1 MTQYINNTYCFN
13 KRYKFTAMFIIS
25 YAAISSVYGQVD
37 DAFTENTSAVETA
50 VESAYNQLLDFGC
63 TTDDEVNASETTDQ
77 SCTGDILSVFR
88 ITRTLV
94 ETAEDL
100 NDPSGEGG
108 SSRFGLGVDTL
119 GYEQALRWN
128 AAEELASQ
136 DSMSSKFSNNQ
147 LASVSARIS
156 SLRAGSLGF
165 NVEQIYNPNEVASH
179 AKNHFTSSYSIP
191 NHSSENYGTGL
202 NAGDSMAWSKLGGF
216 LNGSYTYGN
225 LGAGATANENAF
237 DFDGI
242 EINAGL
248 DYRLNNQW
256 VIGGILGFVNQ
267 RVDFDPLLNTVE
279 GSVEMD
285 GLSLTPFVL
294 YQADTWYATASL
306 NYLVNDFTNRRS
318 IIYTSFN
325 DEVPSTDTEAVSENK
340 AHAFSF
346 NASSGYSFQ
355 LSDRL
360 SLEPSLSLNYQKLIV
375 DEFEEEDINDDAYN
389 LRIFEQTIR
398 SFETITSL
406 KLQYVT
412 SNKFGVFTPFIDI
425 KSFAQHHTDKRYI
438 RSVYA
443 SIADIVTSDA
453 HFVLATN
460 SIDADY
466 KSIGIGVASVL
477 RGARQSSFDSAAA
490 GGIQAFISLRML
502 ADLGEFEQ
510 KTITAGV
517 RYEF

>member
-1 MTQYINNTYCFN
+1 MTRHTNNTFCFH
-13 KRYKFTAMFIIS
+13 KAYKFTAIS
-25 YAAISSVYGQVD
+25 ILGSVAISSAYGQVD

-63 TTDDEVNASETTDQ
+63 TTIDEVNASETIGQT
-77 SCTGDILSVFR
+77 CTGDILSVFR
-88 ITRTLV
+88 ITRSLV
-94 ETAEDL
+94 QTAQDL
-100 NDPSGEGG
+100 DNIGGEGEL
-108 SSRFGLGVDTL
+108 SLFGLGVDTL

-165 NVEQIYNPNEVASH
+165 NVEPIHNPNSIANHSQESSASH
-179 AKNHFTSSYSIP
+179 YA
-191 NHSSENYGTGL
+191 TGL
-202 NAGDSMAWSKLGGF
+202 NAGDSAAWSKLGGF

-225 LGAGATANENAF
+225 LGATANEDAF
-237 DFDGI
+237 DFDGV

-256 VIGGILGFVNQ
+256 VVGGILGLVNQ
-267 RVDFDPLLNTVE
+267 RVDFDPTLSTAE

-285 GLSLTPFVL
+285 GLSLTPFIL
-294 YQADTWYATASL
+294 YQADRWYATASL
-306 NYLVNDFTNRRS
+306 NYLVNDFTNRRA

-325 DEVPSTDTEAVSENK
+325 SNVPSTDTESVSKNK
-340 AHAFSF
+340 AHAFTF
-346 NASSGYSFQ
+346 NTASGYSFQ

-360 SLEPSLSLNYQKLIV
+360 SLEPSFSLNYQKLTI
-375 DEFEEEDINDDAYN
+375 DEFDEVDINDDAYN

-398 SFETITSL
+398 SFETITSI

-425 KSFAQHHTDKRYI
+425 KSFAQHHTDKRFI

-460 SIDADY
+460 TIDADY

-477 RGARQSSFDSAAA
+477 RGARQSSFDSAAG

>member
-1 MTQYINNTYCFN
+1 MTQYINNTFGFN
-13 KRYKFTAMFIIS
+13 KAYRFTAMLTVS
-25 YAAISSVYGQVD
+25 CVAISSAYGQVD
-37 DAFTENTSAVETA
+37 DAFTENTFAAQTA
-50 VESAYNQLLDFGC
+50 VESVYNQLLDFGC
-63 TTDDEVNASETTDQ
+63 VSDDEVNASETTGQ
-77 SCTGDILSVFR
+77 SCTGNVLAVFR
-88 ITRTLV
+88 ITQSLV
-94 ETAEDL
+94 ATADDL
-100 NDPSGEGG
+100 DDLSGEDEF
-108 SSRFGLGVDTL
+108 SRFGLGLDQL

-128 AAEELASQ
+128 SAEEFSSQ

-147 LASVSARIS
+147 QASVSARIS

-165 NVEQIYNPNEVASH
+165 NFEPMQNPNSIASH
-179 AKNHFTSSYSIP
+179 SQKDSTS
-191 NHSSENYGTGL
+191 NYGTGL

-216 LNGSYTYGN
+216 LNGSYTYGD
-225 LGAGATANENAF
+225 LGATANEDAF
-237 DFDGI
+237 DFDGT
-242 EINAGL
+242 EINVGL
-248 DYRLNNQW
+248 DYRLNNHW
-256 VIGGILGFVNQ
+256 VIGGILGLVNQ
-267 RVDFDPLLNTVE
+267 RVDFDPSLSTVE

-294 YQADTWYATASL
+294 YQADKWYATASL
-306 NYLVNDFTNRRS
+306 NYLSNDFTNRRFL
-318 IIYTSFN
+318 IYTSFN
-325 DEVPSTDTEAVSENK
+325 NNVPSTDTEAISENK
-340 AHAFSF
+340 AHAFTF
-346 NASSGYSFQ
+346 NTASGYSFQ

-360 SLEPSLSLNYQKLIV
+360 SLEPSFSLNYQKLIV
-375 DEFEEEDINDDAYN
+375 DEFEEEDINDDSYN

-398 SFETITSL
+398 SFETITSI
-406 KLQYVT
+406 KLQYVI
-412 SNKFGVFTPFIDI
+412 SNKLGVFTPFIDI
-425 KSFAQHHTDKRYI
+425 KSFAQHHTDKRFI

-443 SIADIVTSDA
+443 SVADIVTSDA

-460 SIDADY
+460 SIDSDY

>member
-1 MTQYINNTYCFN
+1 MTQYINNTFCFN
-13 KRYKFTAMFIIS
+13 KAYKFTAILAIS
-25 YAAISSVYGQVD
+25 CAAISSAYGQVD

-50 VESAYNQLLDFGC
+50 VESTYNQLLDFGC
-63 TTDDEVNASETTDQ
+63 TTDDGDDVSELTTFETTDQ

-94 ETAEDL
+94 NTASDL
-100 NDPSGEGG
+100 DDPSGEGG
-108 SSRFGLGVDTL
+108 FSRFGLGTDQL

-136 DSMSSKFSNNQ
+136 DSISSKFSNNQ

-165 NVEQIYNPNEVASH
+165 NIEQIYNPNKVANH
-179 AKNHFTSSYSIP
+179 AKNYSTP
-191 NHSSENYGTGL
+191 NHSTPNYGTGL
-202 NAGDSMAWSKLGGF
+202 NAGDNIAWSKLGGF

-225 LGAGATANENAF
+225 LGATANEDAF

-256 VIGGILGFVNQ
+256 VFGGILGLVDQ
-267 RVDFDPLLNTVE
+267 RVDFDPLLSTVE
-279 GSVEMD
+279 GSIEMA

-294 YQADTWYATASL
+294 YQADKWYATASL
-306 NYLVNDFTNRRS
+306 NYLINDFTNRRV
-318 IIYTSFN
+318 ITYTSFN
-325 DEVPSTDTEAVSENK
+325 SNVPNTDTEAVSKNK
-340 AHAFSF
+340 AHAFTF
-346 NASSGYSFQ
+346 NTASGYSFQ
-355 LSDRL
+355 LNDRL
-360 SLEPSLSLNYQKLIV
+360 SLEPSFALNYQKLTV
-375 DEFEEEDINDDAYN
+375 DEFDEEDINDTAYN
-389 LRIFEQTIR
+389 LRIFEQTIH
-398 SFETITSL
+398 SFETITSI

-412 SNKFGVFTPFIDI
+412 SNKLGVFTPFIDI
-425 KSFAQHHTDKRYI
+425 KSFAQHHTDKRFI

-443 SIADIVTSDA
+443 AVADFVTSDA

-460 SIDADY
+460 AIDADY

-510 KTITAGV
+510 KTLTAGV